1 MFPGMSNK
9 EDEGRGAVGSDS
21 SGTVRCVPT
30 PSWVQHHPWPQEDA
44 NSTVACSDNGLL
56 RVLCDGQIGLLGAG
70 VAWHLRTVQRILT
83 RSGAE
88 RAAHVAIEFNPA
100 HERVYVHCIR
110 IWRGEQSIE
119 QAQPGDFHILRRETQ
134 LERLA
139 LDGRLTAT
147 LLVPD
152 LRVDD
157 HLEVA
162 FTLVRDNPILGGRC
176 ASWILFNSMMP
187 WVESRQRLV
196 RTVRR
201 TVFLKS
207 FNNPPETHLETRDNL
222 EESTWSTRGQKS
234 EPAEELSP
242 PWLVRGPCYQ
252 ITEFAHWGEVSRL
265 FEKYYQDSVLPAALV
280 AELDGLAS
288 RYPNEPERAVEWL
301 RTVQRQLRY
310 FALALGEGGVVP
322 RSLAEIWTKRFG
334 DCKDAARLY
343 VAGARYLGLDAC
355 AALVSTLHGFALAEL
370 LPSPQVFNH
379 VAVRVRA
386 AGVDY
391 WVDPTMQPQGGSLAN
406 ITLSYT
412 GWALPLTAERQ
423 ALERLPSMQPVQHI
437 HCEDVV
443 QVGATVTSAAVLERR
458 IDFGFWM
465 ADGIRNRIEGEGVA
479 KVSDQLL
486 TELKTTWPNATE
498 KEPLRVQD
506 DFANNRLSVLCVYE
520 LPDCWKPADQAG
532 RVGLHVADPFCHK
545 ELTALKSIQR
555 KSELFL
561 GRPRKVSWR
570 ARLQMPRQ
578 WQGSGWH
585 KELNDSGIRFLSELT
600 VLNKEVVFER
610 EVQVDD
616 WSAGPDKAGAYAQ
629 IVAEMRRNSATLLA
643 YKGYGDA
650 VEPAASPRGG
660 GGRKGAAHGFRW
672 AAAVFGLMILLINI
686 ARISSHT
693 DSTTNSY
700 IAPQSPPTLPFA
712 PPGGRPPQLD
722 RGFVT
727 APEAHV
733 NSFGRVID
741 PPLESCIDVGRDSK
755 GPYLHSSC
763 TEAAKVKVA
772 RPSGGEP
779 LEIMIYPGSKS
790 YVYLLG
796 VFGDELHGALAACPS
811 GDQIVDSFSKMPW
824 VARGSYLCQ
833 HSLE

>member
-1 MFPGMSNK
+1 MS
-9 EDEGRGAVGSDS
+9 GFTFTASVSGAVSKAS
-21 SGTVRCVPT
+21 SR
-30 PSWVQHHPWPQEDA
+30 
-44 NSTVACSDNGLL
+44 
-56 RVLCDGQIGLLGAG
+56 
-70 VAWHLRTVQRILT
+70 
-83 RSGAE
+83 RS
-88 RAAHVAIEFNPA
+88 RA
-100 HERVYVHCIR
+100 
-110 IWRGEQSIE
+110 S
-119 QAQPGDFHILRRETQ
+119 FHILRRETQ

-162 FTLVRDNPILGGRC
+162 FTLVRDNPILEDASITDPVQLHDALGREPTTAGSDRSAYCIPEVAQDLPGDSCWC
-176 ASWILFNSMMP
+176 AATST
-187 WVESRQRLV
+187 SR
-196 RTVRR
+196 
-201 TVFLKS
+201 
-207 FNNPPETHLETRDNL
+207 PG
-222 EESTWSTRGQKS
+222 STRGQKR
-234 EPAEELSP
+234 ELAEELSP

-412 GWALPLTAERQ
+412 GWALPLTKLNAKRWS
-423 ALERLPSMQPVQHI
+423 ACRPCSPVQHI

-498 KEPLRVQD
+498 KEPLRVHD

-520 LPDCWKPADQAG
+520 PPDCWKLKPTVLAAWACTI
-532 RVGLHVADPFCHK
+532 ADPFCQARS
-545 ELTALKSIQR
+545 LTALKSIQR

-561 GRPRKVSWR
+561 GRLARYRGVPVCRCLASGR
-570 ARLQMPRQ
+570 A
-578 WQGSGWH
+578 
-585 KELNDSGIRFLSELT
+585 
-600 VLNKEVVFER
+600 
-610 EVQVDD
+610 
-616 WSAGPDKAGAYAQ
+616 AGGT
-629 IVAEMRRNSATLLA
+629 RS
-643 YKGYGDA
+643 
-650 VEPAASPRGG
+650 
-660 GGRKGAAHGFRW
+660 
-672 AAAVFGLMILLINI
+672 
-686 ARISSHT
+686 
-693 DSTTNSY
+693 
-700 IAPQSPPTLPFA
+700 
-712 PPGGRPPQLD
+712 
-722 RGFVT
+722 
-727 APEAHV
+727 
-733 NSFGRVID
+733 
-741 PPLESCIDVGRDSK
+741 
-755 GPYLHSSC
+755 
-763 TEAAKVKVA
+763 
-772 RPSGGEP
+772 
-779 LEIMIYPGSKS
+779 
-790 YVYLLG
+790 
-796 VFGDELHGALAACPS
+796 
-811 GDQIVDSFSKMPW
+811 
-824 VARGSYLCQ
+824 
-833 HSLE
+833 